1 MLLGFANNILLYNKA
16 IDMRKQIDGLVV
28 LVSSTLNKN
37 PSDGSAYL
45 FYNRIFDK
53 IKLLYYSEGGFCLF
67 YKSLEK
73 GLFVIPNNR
82 DLSYQI
88 SISELSYLLSGLDI
102 NLLPKQE
109 SNSYKI
115 FY

>member
-67 YKSLEK
+67 YKRLEK